1 MAVLFSFPA
10 GSATGVAPAPTA
22 AKARSQ
28 QVKIKVGSTTFTAT
42 LEGNLTAEAFKAQL
56 PLTIKM
62 TELNANEKFSDLPTG
77 LPTRPSNPGTI
88 QSGDL
93 MLYGSRTLVLF
104 YRTFATTYRYTR
116 LGRIDDPQGLA
127 AALGTGNVTVTFET
141 R

>member
-1 MAVLFSFPA
+1 MKSA
-10 GSATGVAPAPTA
+10 GLS
-22 AKARSQ
+22 
-28 QVKIKVGSTTFTAT
+28 
-42 LEGNLTAEAFKAQL
+42 
-56 PLTIKM
+56 
-62 TELNANEKFSDLPTG
+62 ELNANEKFSDLPTS

-116 LGRIDDPQGLA
+116 LGRIDDPQGLT
-127 AALGTGNVTVTFET
+127 AALGTGNVSVTFET